1 MKIEKKPKKK
11 SSNLNPL
18 WKQSSLPINPEV
30 KKFSKANLS
39 KQGNETNKNFILP
52 TIGIKD
58 RPFSEDNVTHQIS
71 DLTSINKDKFMASI
85 SNNRELSS
93 LRKKINPIHS
103 QTILFTDD
111 LKNVKDP
118 QKIEKNEKILKTI
131 LDPIQ
136 NKIPEPKKSYV
147 EKIRHGLIQAKK
159 FDNPV
164 LYEMVKKENANE
176 LEKSEENI
184 PEEEIK
190 DEFNV
195 LIFFYYYLHA
205 LFIF

>member
-1 MKIEKKPKKK
+1 MQIEKKPKKK

-39 KQGNETNKNFILP
+39 KQGNEISKNFILP
-52 TIGIKD
+52 VIGIKD

-71 DLTSINKDKFMASI
+71 DFTSITKDKFMASI
-85 SNNRELSS
+85 SNNRELST

-103 QTILFTDD
+103 QASLFTDD
-111 LKNVKDP
+111 LKNVKDA
-118 QKIEKNEKILKTI
+118 QRIEKNDKILKTV

-159 FDNPV
+159 FDNPA
-164 LYEMVKKENANE
+164 LYEMIKKEGV
-176 LEKSEENI
+176 EKSEENI

-195 LIFFYYYLHA
+195 FFL
-205 LFIF
+205 